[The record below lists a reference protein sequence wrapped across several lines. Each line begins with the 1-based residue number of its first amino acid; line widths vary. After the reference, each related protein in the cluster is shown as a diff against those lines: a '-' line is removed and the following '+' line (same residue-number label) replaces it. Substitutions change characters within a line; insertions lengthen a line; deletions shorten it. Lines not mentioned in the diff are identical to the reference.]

1 MPFELW
7 SAVAG
12 ALLVSIALIGSFF
25 RRLPL
30 TTTMCYFAVGVALGP
45 LGFGWVHIDPVA
57 QAGLVER
64 LAEIAVVVSLFNTGL
79 KLRMPLRDPLWW
91 IPFRLA
97 FVSMALTVGLIAA
110 ALVLFLHVHWGAA
123 ILIGAILAPTDPVLA
138 STVQL
143 RSAGDDDHLRFS
155 LTAEAGLNDGT
166 AFPFVMLGLGLLGL
180 HDIGAGGWQWWAI
193 DVAWA
198 IPGGLAIGA
207 LFGKCTGELVLYL
220 RRKHREGFG
229 YDEFLALGLIG
240 LSYGVA
246 VLFQAYGFLSVFAA
260 GVALRAVERR
270 HSGSDRPPADVLA
283 AERAQRAN
291 EPDIVATS
299 EQAPAY
305 MTESVLGFNEQ
316 IEHLSE
322 VALVLCL
329 GAMLAPNDL
338 PRAAW
343 WFIPLLLFGIRPVAV
358 ALGLVGSASRKKER
372 WLMAFLGIRGIGS
385 VYYLMNAIGYGLSD
399 QFSRQLVSL
408 VVFTVAVSIF
418 LHGIVAPPLMRM
430 ADKK

>member
-1 MPFELW
+1 
-7 SAVAG
+7 
-12 ALLVSIALIGSFF
+12 
-25 RRLPL
+25 
-30 TTTMCYFAVGVALGP
+30 
-45 LGFGWVHIDPVA
+45 
-57 QAGLVER
+57 
-64 LAEIAVVVSLFNTGL
+64 
-79 KLRMPLRDPLWW
+79 
-91 IPFRLA
+91 
-97 FVSMALTVGLIAA
+97 
-110 ALVLFLHVHWGAA
+110 
-123 ILIGAILAPTDPVLA
+123 
-138 STVQL
+138 
-143 RSAGDDDHLRFS
+143 
-155 LTAEAGLNDGT
+155 
-166 AFPFVMLGLGLLGL
+166 
-180 HDIGAGGWQWWAI
+180 
-193 DVAWA
+193 
-198 IPGGLAIGA
+198 
-207 LFGKCTGELVLYL
+207 
-220 RRKHREGFG
+220 
-229 YDEFLALGLIG
+229 
-240 LSYGVA
+240 
-246 VLFQAYGFLSVFAA
+246 
-260 GVALRAVERR
+260 
-270 HSGSDRPPADVLA
+270 VLA

-291 EPDIVATS
+291 DPDIDASS
-299 EQAPAY
+299 EQATSY
-305 MTESVLGFNEQ
+305 MSESVLGFNEQ